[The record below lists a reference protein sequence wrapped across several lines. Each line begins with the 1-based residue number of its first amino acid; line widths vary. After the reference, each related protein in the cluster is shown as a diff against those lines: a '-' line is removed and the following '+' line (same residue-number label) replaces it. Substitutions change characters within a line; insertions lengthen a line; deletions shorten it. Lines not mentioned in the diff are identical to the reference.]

1 MKGQEFAYRKWHS
14 LLGVIPVGIFLTQ
27 HLVVNH
33 FATAG
38 AEAFNK
44 ASGFMEHLPFRILL
58 ETFVIFLPLL
68 YHAVYGIY
76 IAFTAKHNVNAYGY
90 FRNWM
95 FSIQRFTGVFLV
107 VFIAWH
113 VWQTRIAAALGQE
126 VDYEMMENI
135 LSNPGMFIFYTIGVL
150 SAVFHL
156 ANGLWSFFIS
166 WGITV
171 SPRSQRISTYV
182 TLAIFFALSIVG
194 IRALFAFVDPQLA
207 NM

>member
-1 MKGQEFAYRKWHS
+1 
-14 LLGVIPVGIFLTQ
+14 
-27 HLVVNH
+27 VNH

-38 AEAFNK
+38 AEAFNR
-44 ASGFMEHLPFRILL
+44 AAGFMEQLPFRIFL